1 MKYKLGDVAKIT
13 RGISYKSSDYSTKND
28 ISAEAFVNLKCI
40 AADGFKNE
48 GIKYYKGKH
57 KKDQSAC
64 VGDLLIANTD
74 LTRNRE
80 VIGNSIIVPKLDR
93 DRICFS
99 HHLTKITILDQTII
113 DKKYLYYLLK
123 SPKVRAY
130 MVGNSD
136 GTTVVMLPAKAIQKL
151 EVDLPDLA
159 TQQKIVRIFSALDNK
174 IELNTQQNETLEKT
188 ASELINSFQCGQK
201 QTTKLSDIM
210 FFDNGYAFKSRDY
223 VSKGKYK
230 IITIKNVKD
239 GSINSEGAQCLEFL
253 PKDIKKH
260 HRLEVGDILL
270 SLTGNVGR
278 AGIVF
283 ENDLLLNQRIA
294 KVHPKNEMLRPF
306 LYFTFRQE
314 AFKSELENL
323 AKGTAQLN
331 LSPVETLNQRIPY
344 EERAVVKLNKKLCP
358 LFEKLIS
365 NKQQS
370 KQLSNV
376 RDVLLLRLLD
386 DDISLREDYT

>member
-1 MKYKLGDVAKIT
+1 MKYKEVLLGDIADVQWGDTTVTKAKY
-13 RGISYKSSDYSTKND
+13 ISDSGYKAFSASGCDGKLPYFDFDREGVVLSAIGAACGKIWYTSGKWSSIKNT
-28 ISAEAFVNLKCI
+28 IHFWS
-40 AADGFKNE
+40 KNE
-48 GIKYYKGKH
+48 
-57 KKDQSAC
+57 D
-64 VGDLLIANTD
+64 V
-74 LTRNRE
+74 
-80 VIGNSIIVPKLDR
+80 V
-93 DRICFS
+93 
-99 HHLTKITILDQTII
+99 LTKYLAYAINPKKWIISGSAQPFITLQNAR
-113 DKKYLYYLLK
+113 KY
-123 SPKVRAY
+123 R
-130 MVGNSD
+130 
-136 GTTVVMLPAKAIQKL
+136 IR
-151 EVDLPDLA
+151 LPDA
-159 TQQKIVRIFSALDNK
+159 KTQQKIVRILSALDNK

-201 QTTKLSDIM
+201 QTIKLSDIM

-260 HRLEVGDILL
+260 HRLGVGDILL

-283 ENDLLLNQRIA
+283 ENDLLLNQRVA
-294 KVHPKNEMLRPF
+294 KVHPKNEVLRPF

-331 LSPVETLNQRIPY
+331 LSPVETLNQKIPY
-344 EERAVVKLNKKLCP
+344 EERAVVELNKKLYP
-358 LFEKLIS
+358 LFEKIIS

-370 KQLSNV
+370 KQLSNI

-386 DDISLREDYT
+386 DDISLREGYI